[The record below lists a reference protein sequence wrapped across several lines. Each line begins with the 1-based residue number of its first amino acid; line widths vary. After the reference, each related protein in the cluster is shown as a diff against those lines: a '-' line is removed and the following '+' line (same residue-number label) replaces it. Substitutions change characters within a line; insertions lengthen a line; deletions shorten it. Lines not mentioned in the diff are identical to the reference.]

1 MSNASFERISTG
13 ERRRRQEAVRYAQ
26 ASVGLEGFQL
36 TDQVAALAQRFI
48 DGEIELAEFMAALP
62 RDVGR
67 DR

>member
-1 MSNASFERISTG
+1 MSNTSFKRISAG

-48 DGEIELAEFMAALP
+48 DGEIELSEFMAALP

>member
-1 MSNASFERISTG
+1 MSNTSFKRISAG
-13 ERRRRQEAVRYAQ
+13 ERRRRQEAVWYAQ

-48 DGEIELAEFMAALP
+48 DGEIELSEFMAALP